1 MRVPLS
7 WLREYVDIELEPE
20 QLADALT
27 MSGTKVESIDRV
39 GDGLKRVTSGRIV
52 SIAPHP
58 KSGRLL
64 VVVLDIGPRQAQRRV
79 VTAATNVTEGCIV
92 PVVLAG
98 GSLVDGEEVEEMEFE
113 GVKSEGMLLSAKEL
127 GISEDGSGILLLP
140 DSVKPGDDIVEAL
153 GLRDDVLELE
163 ITPNRPD
170 CLCMAGVAREVAA
183 ITRKVLRMPMAG
195 CPEAAQPTR
204 DMIQIVIE
212 APDLCY
218 RYSARAIRHV
228 RSGQSPIWMRARL
241 AAAGVRPISAV
252 VDVTNYV
259 MLELNQPL
267 HAFDYDKVAQ
277 HTIVV
282 RRAQAG
288 ERLVTLDGS
297 DRELNPDML
306 VIADPER
313 ALAVA
318 GVMGGL
324 ASEITEKTETVLLES
339 ACFARQSVW
348 RTSRSLKLR
357 TEASSRFEKGLDPAT
372 APPALDR
379 AASLLAQMGAGE
391 ACSGVVDVYPSP
403 EVPVVIKTTDRWI
416 ERRLGAGI
424 GADGIVDC
432 LARLGFGVCTQA
444 AQAGAQKMT
453 VSVPSF
459 RGDVREPVDLV
470 EEVARIWGYN
480 EAPAAIPEGTLPGG
494 YSEEYA
500 FHERVRE
507 ALVGAGGS
515 EALTFPFMS
524 EADFD
529 MMGFAPDDMRRKA
542 IRVANPLAE
551 EQSLMRTTMYPA
563 MLSALRTNVNRRR
576 RGVFLFEI
584 GRTYSPTDAV
594 TSGIEPARGDTPAV
608 EIPVLAGVMSG
619 VGEGGTWYAPERRY
633 DFYDA
638 KGAVEGLCARLHING
653 VTFSQAECP
662 PFHPGR
668 TAAVLRDGVR
678 LGTIGQ
684 VHPLVA
690 ASYQVP
696 EATMLFEVDMTLLRE
711 LAQRG
716 REYAPLPKYP
726 AVERDVAVVLGR
738 DVASCDVERAICRA
752 GGALVESVRLFDVY
766 EGPQVGEGRRSL
778 AFSITYQAA
787 DRTLTDEEVNQVHS
801 AVRACLAQEL
811 GAVLR

>member
-1 MRVPLS
+1 MRVPLR

-39 GDGLKRVTSGRIV
+39 GGGLKHVTSGRVV
-52 SIAPHP
+52 SVAPHP
-58 KSGRLL
+58 NSSRLL
-64 VVVLDIGPRQAQRRV
+64 VAVLDVGPRQAQRRV
-79 VTAATNVTEGCIV
+79 VTTATNVAEDCIV
-92 PVVLAG
+92 PVVTAG
-98 GSLVDGEEVEEMEFE
+98 GSLVDGEEIGEVEFE
-113 GVKSEGMLLSAKEL
+113 GVKSEGMLLSAREL
-127 GISEDGSGILLLP
+127 GISDDGSGILLLP
-140 DSVKPGDDIVEAL
+140 DSVKPGDDIVESL

-170 CLCMAGVAREVAA
+170 CLCMVGVARELAA
-183 ITRKVLRMPMAG
+183 ITRKALRMPMAG
-195 CPEAAQPTR
+195 CPEVIQPAQ
-204 DMIQIVIE
+204 DMIKVVIE

-218 RYSARAIRHV
+218 RYCAKVIRRV
-228 RSGQSPIWMRARL
+228 CSGQSPIWMQARL

-282 RRAQAG
+282 RRARAG

-297 DRELNPDML
+297 ERDLSSDML
-306 VIADPER
+306 MIADPER

-324 ASEITEKTETVLLES
+324 ASEITETTETVLLES

-348 RTSRSLKLR
+348 RTSRTLKLR
-357 TEASSRFEKGLDPAT
+357 TEASSRFEKGLDPLG

-379 AASLLAQMGAGE
+379 AASLLAQMEAGE
-391 ACSGVVDVYPSP
+391 ACSGIIDVYPSP
-403 EVPVVIKTTDRWI
+403 QAPAVVETTDRWI

-424 GADGIVDC
+424 GAGCIADC
-432 LARLGFGVCTQA
+432 LTRLGFGVCTRD
-444 AQAGAQKMT
+444 AQDGATRIT

-459 RGDVREPVDLV
+459 RGDVGEPIDLV

-480 EAPAAIPEGTLPGG
+480 EVPAAIPEGTLPGG

-500 FHERVRE
+500 FFERVRE

-524 EADFD
+524 AADLD
-529 MMGFAPDDMRRKA
+529 MMGFAPDDLRRNT

-551 EQSLMRTTMYPA
+551 EQSLTRTTMYPA
-563 MLSALRTNVNRRR
+563 MLAALRTNINRRR

-594 TSGIEPARGDTPAV
+594 MSGVEPARGGTPAV
-608 EIPVLAGVMSG
+608 ERPVLAGVMCG
-619 VGEGGTWYAPERRY
+619 VGEGGTWHAPERRY

-638 KGAVEGLCARLHING
+638 KGALEGLFARLHIDG
-653 VTFSQAECP
+653 VTFSRAEYP

-668 TAAVLRDGVR
+668 TAAVARDGVR
-678 LGTIGQ
+678 LGIVGQ

-690 ASYQVP
+690 VGYQIP
-696 EATMLFEVDMTLLRE
+696 EATMLFEVDMTRLRE
-711 LAQRG
+711 LARCA
-716 REYAPLPKYP
+716 REYTPLPKYP
-726 AVERDVAVVLGR
+726 AVERDVALVLGR
-738 DVASCDVERAICRA
+738 DVAAADVESTIRAA

-778 AFSITYQAA
+778 AFSITYQAV
-787 DRTLTDEEVNQVHS
+787 DRTLTDAEVNQVHD
-801 AVRACLAQEL
+801 AVRASLAREL

>member
-1 MRVPLS
+1 MRVPLR
-7 WLREYVDIELEPE
+7 WLKDYVDIELEPE

-39 GDGLKRVTSGRIV
+39 GSGLRLVTAGRAV
-52 SIAPHP
+52 SVTPHP
-58 KSGRLL
+58 ESDRLRI
-64 VVVLDIGPRQAQRRV
+64 VVLDIGPRQAPRRV
-79 VTAATNVTEGCIV
+79 VTAATNVTEGCVV

-98 GSLVDGEEVEEMEFE
+98 GSLVDGEEIGEAEFA
-113 GVKSEGMLLSAKEL
+113 GVKSEGMLLSAREL
-127 GISEDGSGILLLP
+127 GVSEDGSGILLLP
-140 DSVKPGDDIVEAL
+140 DSVKPGDDIVDSL

-170 CLCMAGVAREVAA
+170 CLCMVGVARELAA
-183 ITRKVLRMPMAG
+183 ITRKGLRMPLTG
-195 CPEAAQPTR
+195 CPEATQSAR
-204 DMIQIVIE
+204 DLIKVVIE
-212 APDLCY
+212 APDLCR
-218 RYSARAIRHV
+218 RYCARVVRRV
-228 RSGQSPIWMRARL
+228 RSGQSPIWMQARL

-267 HAFDYDKVAQ
+267 HAFDYNRVAQ

-282 RRAQAG
+282 RRAQAH
-288 ERLVTLDGS
+288 ERLTTLDGAE
-297 DRELNPDML
+297 RELNTDML
-306 VIADPER
+306 LIADPKR

-324 ASEITEKTETVLLES
+324 ASEITESTDTVLLES

-348 RTSRSLKLR
+348 RTSRTLKLR
-357 TEASSRFEKGLDPAT
+357 TEASSRFEKGLDPAM

-379 AASLLAQMGAGE
+379 AASLLSQMGAGE
-391 ACSGVVDVYPSP
+391 ACSGIVDAYPSP
-403 EVPVVIKTTDRWI
+403 EAPVVVETTDRWI
-416 ERRLGAGI
+416 EHRLGSGI
-424 GADGIVDC
+424 GADGIADC
-432 LARLGFGVCTQA
+432 LARLGFGVGVRASQD
-444 AQAGAQKMT
+444 GATKMT
-453 VSVPSF
+453 VSIPSS
-459 RGDVREPVDLV
+459 RGDVREPIDLV

-480 EAPAAIPEGTLPGG
+480 EVPATIPEGTLPGG

-500 FHERVRE
+500 FFEQVKQ
-507 ALVGAGGS
+507 ALAGAGGS
-515 EALTFPFMS
+515 EALTFPFVS

-529 MMGFAPDDMRRKA
+529 VMGFAPEDPRREA
-542 IRVANPLAE
+542 IRVANPLVE

-563 MLSALRTNVNRRR
+563 MLAALRTNINRRR

-584 GRTYSPTDAV
+584 GRTYTPTDAV
-594 TSGIEPARGDTPAV
+594 RAGLEPSRGETPAV
-608 EIPVLAGVMSG
+608 ERPVLAGVMSG
-619 VGEGGTWYAPERRY
+619 VAEDGTWYAPERRY

-638 KGAVEGLCARLHING
+638 KGIIELLCAGLHIDG
-653 VTFSQAECP
+653 VTFSRDECP

-668 TAAVLRDGVR
+668 TAAIVRDGVR
-678 LGTIGQ
+678 LGTVGQ

-690 ASYQVP
+690 AGYQIP
-696 EATMLFEVDMTLLRE
+696 EATLLFELDMTQLWE
-711 LAQRG
+711 AAQCI

-726 AVERDVAVVLGR
+726 AVERDVAMVLRR
-738 DVASCDVERAICRA
+738 DIASADVERTIRA
-752 GGALVESVRLFDVY
+752 VGGALVESVRLFDVY

-787 DRTLTDEEVNQVHS
+787 DRTLTDAEVNQVHD
-801 AVRACLAQEL
+801 AVRVALAREL

>member
-1 MRVPLS
+1 MRVPLR

-39 GDGLKRVTSGRIV
+39 GGGLKRVTSGRVV
-52 SIAPHP
+52 SVVPHP
-58 KSGRLL
+58 ESGRLL
-64 VVVLDIGPRQAQRRV
+64 VVELDIGPRQAPKRV
-79 VTAATNVTEGCIV
+79 VTAATNVAEGCVV

-98 GSLVDGEEVEEMEFE
+98 GSLVDGEEIGEMEFE
-113 GVKSEGMLLSAKEL
+113 GVRSEGMLLSAREL

-140 DSVKPGDDIVEAL
+140 DSVKPGDDIVESL
-153 GLRDDVLELE
+153 GLCDDVLELE

-170 CLCMAGVAREVAA
+170 CLCMSGVARELAA
-183 ITRKVLRMPMAG
+183 ITRKPLRMPMAA
-195 CPEAAQPTR
+195 CVEVTQPAR
-204 DMIQIVIE
+204 DMINVVIE

-218 RYSARAIRHV
+218 RYCARVIRRV
-228 RSGQSPIWMRARL
+228 RSRQSPIWMQARL

-277 HTIVV
+277 RTIIV
-282 RRAQAG
+282 RRARED
-288 ERLVTLDGS
+288 ERLVTLDGAE
-297 DRELNPDML
+297 RELNSDML
-306 VIADPER
+306 MIADSER

-318 GVMGGL
+318 GVMGGV

-348 RTSRSLKLR
+348 RTSRTLKLR
-357 TEASSRFEKGLDPAT
+357 TEASSRFEKGLDPVA

-379 AASLLAQMGAGE
+379 AAGLLAQMGAGE
-391 ACSGVVDVYPSP
+391 ACSGIVEVYPSP
-403 EVPVVIKTTDRWI
+403 QAPAVVETTDRWI

-424 GADGIVDC
+424 GADRIADC
-432 LARLGFGVCTQA
+432 LTRLGFGVCTQGVPD
-444 AQAGAQKMT
+444 GATRMI

-459 RGDVREPVDLV
+459 RGDVRQPVDLV
-470 EEVARIWGYN
+470 EEVARVWGYN
-480 EAPAAIPEGTLPGG
+480 EVPAAIPEGTLPGG
-494 YSEEYA
+494 YSDEYA
-500 FHERVRE
+500 FFERVRE
-507 ALVGAGGS
+507 ALVGAGGT

-524 EADFD
+524 EADLG
-529 MMGFAPDDMRRKA
+529 MMGFAPDDSRRMA
-542 IRVANPLAE
+542 VRVANPLAE

-563 MLSALRTNVNRRR
+563 MLAALRTNVNRRR

-594 TSGIEPARGDTPAV
+594 RLGVEPARGETPAL
-608 EIPVLAGVMSG
+608 ERSVLAGVMSG
-619 VGEGGTWYAPERRY
+619 VGDGGTWYAPERRY

-638 KGAVEGLCARLHING
+638 KGAVEGLCARLHIDG
-653 VTFSQAECP
+653 VTFSRAECP

-668 TAAVLRDGVR
+668 TAAVVRDGVR
-678 LGTIGQ
+678 LGTVGQ

-690 ASYQVP
+690 GSYQVP
-696 EATMLFEVDMTLLRE
+696 EATMLFELDMALLME
-711 LAQRG
+711 AAQSP

-726 AVERDVAVVLGR
+726 AVERDIAVVLGR
-738 DVASCDVERAICRA
+738 DVASCDVERAIRRA

-787 DRTLTDEEVNQVHS
+787 DRTLTDAEVNEVHD
-801 AVRACLAQEL
+801 AVRASLAREL
-811 GAVLR
+811 FAVLR

>member
-1 MRVPLS
+1 MRVPLR
-7 WLREYVDIELEPE
+7 WLKEYVDIELEPE

-39 GDGLKRVTSGRIV
+39 GGGLRRVTSGRVV
-52 SIAPHP
+52 SVAPHP

-64 VVVLDIGPRQAQRRV
+64 VVILDIGPRQAPRRV
-79 VTAATNVTEGCIV
+79 VTAATNVTEGRIV

-98 GSLVDGEEVEEMEFE
+98 GSLVDGEEIGEMELE
-113 GVKSEGMLLSAKEL
+113 GVKSEGMLLSAREL
-127 GISEDGSGILLLP
+127 DISDDGSGILLLP
-140 DSVKPGDDIVEAL
+140 DSVKPGDDIVDSL

-170 CLCMAGVAREVAA
+170 CLCMVGVARELAA
-183 ITRKVLRMPMAG
+183 ITRKALRMPMAG
-195 CPEAAQPTR
+195 CPEVTQSAR
-204 DMIQIVIE
+204 DMIKVVIE
-212 APDLCY
+212 AADLCY
-218 RYSARAIRHV
+218 RYCARVIRRV
-228 RSGQSPIWMRARL
+228 RSGQSPIWMQARL
-241 AAAGVRPISAV
+241 AAAGIRPISAV

-267 HAFDYDKVAQ
+267 HAFDHDKVAQ
-277 HTIVV
+277 HTVIV
-282 RRAQAG
+282 RRARAG

-297 DRELNPDML
+297 ERELNSDTLM
-306 VIADPER
+306 IADPER

-324 ASEITEKTETVLLES
+324 ASEITENTETVLLES

-348 RTSRSLKLR
+348 RTSRILKLR
-357 TEASSRFEKGLDPAT
+357 TEASSRFEKGLDPLA

-391 ACSGVVDVYPSP
+391 ACSGIIDVYPSP
-403 EVPVVIKTTDRWI
+403 QAPAAVETTDRWI

-424 GADGIVDC
+424 GADRIADC
-432 LARLGFGVCTQA
+432 LTRLGFGVCTQD
-444 AQAGAQKMT
+444 AQDGATRMT

-459 RGDVREPVDLV
+459 RGDVRQPIDLV

-480 EAPAAIPEGTLPGG
+480 EVPAAIPEGTLSGG

-500 FHERVRE
+500 FCEQVRE
-507 ALVGAGGS
+507 TLVGAGGS

-529 MMGFAPDDMRRKA
+529 MMGFAPDDLRRKA

-563 MLSALRTNVNRRR
+563 MLAALRTNINRRR

-594 TSGIEPARGDTPAV
+594 RSGVEPARGGTPAV
-608 EIPVLAGVMSG
+608 ERPVLVGVMSG

-638 KGAVEGLCARLHING
+638 KGAIEGLCARLHVDG
-653 VTFSQAECP
+653 VAFSRAECP

-668 TAAVLRDGVR
+668 TAAVVRDGVR
-678 LGTIGQ
+678 LGIVGQ

-696 EATMLFEVDMTLLRE
+696 EATMLFEMDMTLLRE

-726 AVERDVAVVLGR
+726 AVERDVAIVLGR
-738 DVASCDVERAICRA
+738 DAAAADVESAIRAA

-766 EGPQVGEGRRSL
+766 EGPQVGEGKRSL
-778 AFSITYQAA
+778 AFSITYQAT
-787 DRTLTDEEVNQVHS
+787 DRTLTDAEVNQVHD
-801 AVRACLAQEL
+801 AVRAAIVL
-811 GAVLR
+811 GFDAVLR